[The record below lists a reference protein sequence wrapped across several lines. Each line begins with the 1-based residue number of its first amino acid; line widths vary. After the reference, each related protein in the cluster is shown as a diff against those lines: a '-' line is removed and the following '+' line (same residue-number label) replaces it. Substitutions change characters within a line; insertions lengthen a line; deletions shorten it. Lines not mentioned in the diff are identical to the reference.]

1 MASQTTGWP
10 GLVLGTKEVTRQGIK
25 RLLWTLLPYG
35 FITALLWVA
44 VYWGRAPETA
54 ARLISTYIAVGLL
67 IFYSL
72 LRSGWSARQA
82 EPTLAFAQV
91 LFSVGAMLLA
101 YVHIEISR
109 PIALQLL
116 CLTWVFDMHRLQRQ
130 HVRTIAMLTLIGL
143 SLATACALRAPL
155 SPLQVA
161 AEWVNLGMAC
171 ISMGV
176 LVLVSGLAR
185 RMRKQSEQQRIDLAQ
200 ALTQKQELATRDG
213 LTRALTRR
221 HMQHLLEAEAARHKR
236 TRQPFCVAML
246 DIDLFKRI
254 NDQYGHTVGDTVLI
268 TITRLIESHLS
279 QAAQLGRW
287 GGEEFVLLLPQCPL
301 SAGLHTLETLRQ
313 AVQQHDW
320 SVHAPGLSVTF
331 SGGISTHQLGD
342 EVCAVL
348 ARADQALYSAKAMGR
363 NRVHPA
369 AQPPRKTEQVSPP

>member
-268 TITRLIESHLS
+268 TMTRLIESHLS